1 MYCVLLCKRKCYALE
16 NSGRQMKQLVNCES
30 KETRRHL
37 KEEAENKR
45 RLHNTT
51 STTSVLTISLTRE
64 HEHNKHQVK
73 EYSVENFGLKFEMIN
88 VEICPGFY
96 KGDSGYF
103 KIHFLS
109 SKNWFHSFRDVP
121 THQSDFWWCWPTEFK
136 KFSLN
141 ISNILFHLLFLC
153 PLHSIYQVKQLY
165 QSEKNS
171 PENKRHKY
179 RETGNYVFL
188 ILTSLVCHEW
198 GDRNREANNVKQMFL
213 DPSNSFSGFI
223 WHPRHMLASLINPQN
238 NTKLYLGLFQ
248 LFLYSTEHH
257 LLQ

>member
-1 MYCVLLCKRKCYALE
+1 METLLWTLLLSEKLGRRTWDTEAEEEFNILIKNIYQQLYCVLLCKRKCYALE

-51 STTSVLTISLTRE
+51 STTSVLTISQTRE

-121 THQSDFWWCWPTEFK
+121 THQSDF
-136 KFSLN
+136 
-141 ISNILFHLLFLC
+141 
-153 PLHSIYQVKQLY
+153 
-165 QSEKNS
+165 
-171 PENKRHKY
+171 
-179 RETGNYVFL
+179 
-188 ILTSLVCHEW
+188 
-198 GDRNREANNVKQMFL
+198 
-213 DPSNSFSGFI
+213 
-223 WHPRHMLASLINPQN
+223 
-238 NTKLYLGLFQ
+238 
-248 LFLYSTEHH
+248 
-257 LLQ
+257 